1 MSYEFYNPTRVLFGA
16 GQLNRLHEQKMPGKK
31 AMLVISN
38 GKSTRASGAL
48 DRTMKELSLAGV
60 EVVLFDKVGANPV
73 KEIVEEGG
81 HFAKKEG
88 CDFIVAL
95 GGGSVMDR
103 RSRYWRRRGSAAAGR
118 SLGLCGRSNRKAAA
132 VSESSTSGH
141 RDHDNGRNRIRG
153 GSVGRCDQSG
163 NE

>member
-16 GQLNRLHEQKMPGKK
+16 GQLNHLHEQKMPGKK

-73 KEIVEEGG
+73 KDETNNMASVPNTSKWNSS
-81 HFAKKEG
+81 F
-88 CDFIVAL
+88 FIL
-95 GGGSVMDR
+95 
-103 RSRYWRRRGSAAAGR
+103 
-118 SLGLCGRSNRKAAA
+118 L
-132 VSESSTSGH
+132 H
-141 RDHDNGRNRIRG
+141 
-153 GSVGRCDQSG
+153 
-163 NE
+163 